1 MKLKQTLVAAA
12 TGATLCIATATTSAT
27 NLGEVWSA
35 DQANGILHI
44 FKQSELNDPGTDA
57 MQQKVDLGA
66 ATTAKGQSLNNTKM
80 HISGFTNHSGL
91 SSKSRAVL
99 AYLGGQMQIW
109 KTNGG
114 PAAPELISTHDVSVD
129 DDGSG
134 PRVTSLHMCG
144 PSPDNSLIGCSSIGN
159 KEIVLFSMDVDTDTY
174 TKIGNFPLSG
184 LQIHPKVKG
193 VKLAAVLAAIAKGA
207 LNGSAVC
214 NNFDTKSNLLY
225 VTTNIGGTMGGV
237 LVLDVRK
244 PNKPRIRDA
253 VFGGKADGLGYGCG
267 LLNSKNGKFM
277 FTNVGNQTD
286 QDFEGVLKWR
296 HADAYD
302 NSRSGPRKSVE
313 MTQKTDS
320 YPDVPGKAG
329 DAHGAQLAGLG
340 GGFIWEVQRVDDV
353 IQVVTATGKL
363 QVVNSIDMETASNP
377 NPAPDVIDR
386 SALGTRMY
394 VSSRSAVPIT
404 AIGSLKD
411 TRRTPGVFVLG
422 TVFGYNGVVL
432 KHEDMNSGIPGN
444 LDGVPYDT
452 SDPHGLKS
460 LSYITGGF

>member
-1 MKLKQTLVAAA
+1 MKLKTKLTALAVVAGIFTAGAA
-12 TGATLCIATATTSAT
+12 NATD
-27 NLGEVWSA
+27 LGEVWSA

-57 MQQKVDLGA
+57 MQQTVDLGA

-114 PAAPELISTHDVSVD
+114 PAEPELIDTFDVSTVAS
-129 DDGSG
+129 GSESKD
-134 PRVTSLHMCG
+134 SLHMCG
-144 PSPDNSLIGCSSIGN
+144 PSTDNSLIGCSSIGN

-184 LQIHPKVKG
+184 LKIHPKVKG
-193 VKLAAVLAAIAKGA
+193 VKLAAVEAAIANGA

-214 NNFDTKSNLLY
+214 NNFDTDSKLLY
-225 VTTNIGGTMGGV
+225 VTTNIGGTTGGV
-237 LVLDVRK
+237 LVLDVK
-244 PNKPRIRDA
+244 MPKKPRIRDA
-253 VFGGKADGLGYGCG
+253 VFGGKDDDLGYGCG

-286 QDFEGVLKWR
+286 QDFEGVLKWK

-302 NSRSGPRKSVE
+302 NSRSGPRQSVE
-313 MTQKTDS
+313 MTQKLVDGD
-320 YPDVPGKAG
+320 YPGKAG

-353 IQVVTATGKL
+353 IQVVTATGQL
-363 QVVNSIDMETASNP
+363 QVVNSIDMETAENP

-404 AIGSLKD
+404 AIGSLID
-411 TRRTPGVFVLG
+411 FDRTPGVFVLG

-432 KHEDMNSGIPGN
+432 KHESMEFGLPLGDHN
-444 LDGVPYDT
+444 GVPYDT